1 MDQRY
6 VADRRA
12 RTPASAAKHNVGR
25 IATLLEE
32 QQRTLSPS
40 ERISQGISRFA
51 GSLAF
56 VAVHLAAFLAWACW
70 NVLAPAPWRFDPYPF
85 GLLTMVVSLEGVL
98 VATFVLVTQNRLS
111 QLADRRDHLH
121 LQIDML
127 AEQETTEVIRMLREI
142 SAQLQ
147 VPQQNES
154 KVEELAQE
162 TDVNELLHEIQRKV
176 PVE

>member
-1 MDQRY
+1 MHQHRQGH
-6 VADRRA
+6 A
-12 RTPASAAKHNVGR
+12 PASAAKHNVSR
-25 IATLLEE
+25 IVELLEE
-32 QQRTLSPS
+32 QQRTLSLS

-56 VAVHLAAFLAWACW
+56 VAVHLLAFVAWACW
-70 NVLAPAPWRFDPYPF
+70 NVLAPRELRFDPYPF
-85 GLLTMVVSLEGVL
+85 GLLTMIVSLEGVL

-127 AEQETTEVIRMLREI
+127 AEQETTEVIRMLRDI
-142 SAQLQ
+142 CARLQ
-147 VPQQNES
+147 IDRPAPE
-154 KVEELAQE
+154 KVDELARE
-162 TDVNELLHEIQRKV
+162 TDVRELFREIDRKV